1 MNVATNWQTK
11 PCLIFNSSYP
21 IKNKNLISCGATFSL
36 SLRQFNLFCLNR
48 KPIPKII
55 LFGLFI
61 LITSCSIKG
70 PKRTAG
76 IDFEKPNYP
85 QKRSN
90 KFEYRKNKLQNKK
103 APDST
108 YKDQHIQSTSDLKG
122 FADDMD
128 SASLDRAINN
138 QLAVMF
144 EQDETS
150 TVRLGELTITQG
162 QLIETLQ
169 AFQKLLQKNLSQKE
183 FNKKVSEEFLLY
195 RVGKGKNKKVLF
207 TGYYRP
213 VIPASPTPTPR
224 YRFPIYQMPVKNFQ
238 MVLRQSGIKLVGSN
252 RGITRIRKT
261 LSAKNWKNL
270 TRKEID
276 IEGALNNQGLE
287 VAWLENELERYFL
300 HIQGSGV
307 LKFPD
312 GTLQGVRYQGSNNYS
327 YNSIGKQMISDGVIT
342 TSEGSMQG
350 IKKYFAKNPH
360 NIPKYLNQNKRYIFF
375 ELSNEGAIG
384 SGGGE
389 LVGGRSIATD
399 KSIYPAGGLVFVK
412 IRQPILDSNNKIKL
426 WKPISRF
433 VIDQDTGSA
442 IRGKARA
449 DLYFG
454 TGQKAGEKAG
464 HYHEKG
470 EAYYLIK
477 KN

>member
-1 MNVATNWQTK
+1 
-11 PCLIFNSSYP
+11 L
-21 IKNKNLISCGATFSL
+21 G
-36 SLRQFNLFCLNR
+36 LRQFNPLYISRQL
-48 KPIPKII
+48 IPKIL
-55 LFGLFI
+55 LFGLFF
-61 LITSCSIKG
+61 LVTSCSIKG
-70 PKRTAG
+70 PKRTTG
-76 IDFEKPNYP
+76 IYQEKPRYA
-85 QKRSN
+85 QKRN
-90 KFEYRKNKLQNKK
+90 DKFDYRKNKLKTKK
-103 APDST
+103 LPSHA
-108 YKDQHIQSTSDLKG
+108 YKDQHIKSISELKG
-122 FADDMD
+122 FVDDMD
-128 SASLDRAINN
+128 STSLNRAIKN

-144 EQDETS
+144 EQDKTLP
-150 TVRLGELTITQG
+150 VRLGDFTITKG
-162 QLIETLQ
+162 RLIETLQ
-169 AFQKLLQKNLSQKE
+169 AFQKLLQKHLPQEE
-183 FNKKVSEEFLLY
+183 FNKKISEEFLLY

-213 VIPASPTPTPR
+213 VIAASQNPSPR
-224 YRFPIYQMPVKNFQ
+224 YRFPIYRMPAKNFQ
-238 MVLRQSGIKLVGSN
+238 TVRRQSGIQLVGSN
-252 RGITRIRKT
+252 RGVSKVRKT
-261 LSAKNWKNL
+261 LLEKNWKNL
-270 TRKEID
+270 TREEID

-327 YNSIGKQMISDGVIT
+327 YNSIGKQMLRDGVIT

-360 NIPKYLNQNKRYIFF
+360 NITKYLNHNKRYIFF
-375 ELSNEGAIG
+375 EFSDEGAIG

-412 IRQPILDSNNKIKL
+412 IRQPILDKNNKIES

-454 TGQKAGEKAG
+454 TGRKAGTKAG
-464 HYHEKG
+464 HYYEKG
-470 EAYYLIK
+470 EAYYLLK
-477 KN
+477 KS

>member
-1 MNVATNWQTK
+1 M
-11 PCLIFNSSYP
+11 
-21 IKNKNLISCGATFSL
+21 IS
-36 SLRQFNLFCLNR
+36 
-48 KPIPKII
+48 KII
-55 LFGLFI
+55 LFGFFI
-61 LITSCSIKG
+61 LIISCSIKG
-70 PKRTAG
+70 PKHTKD
-76 IDFEKPNYP
+76 IYTEKPKYA

-103 APDST
+103 APDSV
-108 YKDQHIQSTSDLKG
+108 YKNQQIKSISDLKD
-122 FADDMD
+122 FKDDMD

-138 QLAVMF
+138 QLTVMF

-150 TVRLGELTITQG
+150 PVRLGDFTITQG
-162 QLIETLQ
+162 RLIETLQ
-169 AFQKLLQKNLSQKE
+169 AFQKLLQKNLPQEE
-183 FNKKVSEEFLLY
+183 FNKKVSEEFLLH
-195 RVGKGKNKKVLF
+195 RAGKGKNKKVLF

-213 VIPASPTPTPR
+213 VIPASPNPSPR
-224 YRFPIYQMPVKNFQ
+224 YRFPIYRMPAKNFQ
-238 MVLRQSGIKLVGSN
+238 VVHRQSGIQLVGSN
-252 RGITRIRKT
+252 RGITKIRKT
-261 LSAKNWKNL
+261 LSEKNWKNL

-327 YNSIGKQMISDGVIT
+327 YKSIGKQMLRDGVIT

-350 IKKYFAKNPH
+350 IKKYFAKNPN

-375 ELSNEGAIG
+375 EFSDEGAIG

-412 IRQPILDSNNKIKL
+412 IRKPILNINNKIES

-454 TGQKAGEKAG
+454 TGQEAGEKAG

-470 EAYYLIK
+470 EAYYLLK

>member
-1 MNVATNWQTK
+1 M
-11 PCLIFNSSYP
+11 
-21 IKNKNLISCGATFSL
+21 
-36 SLRQFNLFCLNR
+36 
-48 KPIPKII
+48 IPKILI
-55 LFGLFI
+55 FGLFI
-61 LITSCSIKG
+61 LIASCSIKG
-70 PKRTAG
+70 TKRPAG
-76 IDFEKPNYP
+76 IYPDKPKYA
-85 QKRSN
+85 QKRSR
-90 KFEYRKNKLQNKK
+90 KFDYRKNKLQNKK
-103 APDST
+103 TPGSV
-108 YKDQHIQSTSDLKG
+108 YEDQNIQSISDLKG

-128 SASLDRAINN
+128 SESLNRAINN

-150 TVRLGELTITQG
+150 PVRLGDFTITQAR
-162 QLIETLQ
+162 LKETLQ
-169 AFQKLLQKNLSQKE
+169 AFQKLLQKNLPLEE

-213 VIPASPTPTPR
+213 VIAGSPTPSPR
-224 YRFPIYQMPVKNFQ
+224 YRFPIYRMPAKSFQ
-238 MVLRQSGIKLVGSN
+238 MVRKQSGIQLVGSI
-252 RGITRIRKT
+252 RGVKKIHKKIST
-261 LSAKNWKNL
+261 KNWRSL
-270 TRKEID
+270 TREEID
-276 IEGALNNQGLE
+276 IEGALNNEGLE

-312 GTLQGVRYQGSNNYS
+312 GTLQGVRYQGSNKYS
-327 YNSIGKQMISDGVIT
+327 YNSIGKQMLRDGVI
-342 TSEGSMQG
+342 SAGEGSMQG

-375 ELSNEGAIG
+375 EFSNEGAIG

-412 IRQPILDSNNKIKL
+412 IRQPILDANNKIES

-454 TGQKAGEKAG
+454 TGDKAGAKAG

-470 EAYYLIK
+470 EAYYLLK
-477 KN
+477 KS